1 LRPLGLRTERRILV
15 YNQRTGGIMKVGDL
29 VRHKEHHNY
38 MGIVVELG
46 FRDMLVAWHDGELS
60 WTYKSQMEII

>member
-1 LRPLGLRTERRILV
+1 
-15 YNQRTGGIMKVGDL
+15 MKVGDL
-29 VRHKEHHNY
+29 VRHKEHQKY

-60 WTYKSQMEII
+60 WTYKSQMEVIDESR

>member
-1 LRPLGLRTERRILV
+1 MRI
-15 YNQRTGGIMKVGDL
+15 GDL
-29 VRHKEHHNY
+29 VRHKEHHGY

-60 WTYKSQMEII
+60 WTYKSQMEVINESG

>member
-1 LRPLGLRTERRILV
+1 
-15 YNQRTGGIMKVGDL
+15 MKVGDL
-29 VRHKEHHNY
+29 VRHKDHHSY

-60 WTYKSQMEII
+60 WTYKSQMEVI